1 MRRFLFVTNGHGEA
15 AVAARLAEDVG
26 ELAGDVVGLDHFPL
40 VGVGAESGGRL
51 AAVGPRRTL
60 PSGGLIAMGNVRAF
74 ASDLRAGF
82 VRLFAEQTAFLRREG
97 SRYDGTIAVGDVYGL
112 GLTLLA
118 GRAPVFV
125 GTAKSVYV
133 APYGA
138 GERVVLRRAARVFVR
153 DLATAA
159 DLLRHG
165 VAAEAPGNVIV
176 DLLDGGAEPPAGE
189 WIALLPGSREPAYA
203 DGLRLARLVR
213 ALGERRSSEVA
224 ALLSIAPVLD
234 PARFARSLAGDG
246 WELSSAEGGAL
257 RARAG
262 RSTIVAWR
270 GPLGPLLR
278 GSRLAIG
285 QAGTAN
291 EEAAAA
297 GVPIVALRGEGRN
310 DSRGWY
316 RMRQRRLLGEALLL
330 VPADPVAAAAQI
342 DALLD
347 DPGRLAVMS
356 AAGRRRMGPPGG
368 SRAIARAILDLAA

>member
-15 AVAARLAEDVG
+15 AVASRLAEDVAA
-26 ELAGDVVGLDHFPL
+26 LAGESVALDHFPL
-40 VGVGAESGGRL
+40 VGAGGGAGSAL
-51 AAVGPRRTL
+51 AAVGPRRAL
-60 PSGGLIAMGNVRAF
+60 PSGGLVAMGNVRAL
-74 ASDLRAGF
+74 ASDVRAGF
-82 VRLFAEQTAFLRREG
+82 LGLFAQQAAFLRREG
-97 SRYDGTIAVGDVYGL
+97 PRYDGTIAVGDVYGL
-112 GLTLLA
+112 ALTLLA

-133 APYGA
+133 APYGRV
-138 GERVVLRRAARVFVR
+138 ERVLLRRAARVFVR

-159 DLLRHG
+159 DLLRRG

-176 DLLDGGAEPPAGE
+176 DLLEGGGDPPAGD
-189 WIALLPGSREPAYA
+189 WIALLPGSREPAYG
-203 DGLRLARLVR
+203 DGVRLARLVR
-213 ALGERRSSEVA
+213 ALGERRSGVA

-234 PARFARSLAGDG
+234 PARFARDLADDG
-246 WELSSAEGGAL
+246 WELCAEAGGAL
-257 RARAG
+257 HVRAG
-262 RSTIVAWR
+262 RSSIVAWR

-297 GVPIVALRGEGRN
+297 GVPIVALGGDGRHG
-310 DSRGWY
+310 SSGWY
-316 RMRQRRLLGEALLL
+316 RMRQHRLLGEALLL
-330 VPADPVAAAAQI
+330 VPAEPVAAAAEI

>member
-1 MRRFLFVTNGHGEA
+1 M
-15 AVAARLAEDVG
+15 
-26 ELAGDVVGLDHFPL
+26 
-40 VGVGAESGGRL
+40 
-51 AAVGPRRTL
+51 
-60 PSGGLIAMGNVRAF
+60 
-74 ASDLRAGF
+74 RAGF
-82 VRLFAEQTAFLRREG
+82 LGLFAQQAAFLRREG
-97 SRYDGTIAVGDVYGL
+97 PRYDGTIAVGDVYGL
-112 GLTLLA
+112 ALTLLA

-133 APYGA
+133 APYGR
-138 GERVVLRRAARVFVR
+138 GERVLLRRAARVFVR

-159 DLLRHG
+159 DLLRRG

-176 DLLDGGAEPPAGE
+176 DLLEGG
-189 WIALLPGSREPAYA
+189 
-203 DGLRLARLVR
+203 
-213 ALGERRSSEVA
+213 
-224 ALLSIAPVLD
+224 
-234 PARFARSLAGDG
+234 
-246 WELSSAEGGAL
+246 GGAL
-257 RARAG
+257 HVRAG
-262 RSTIVAWR
+262 RSSIVAWR

-297 GVPIVALRGEGRN
+297 GVPIVALGGDGRHG
-310 DSRGWY
+310 SSGWY
-316 RMRQRRLLGEALLL
+316 RMRQHRLLGEALLL
-330 VPADPVAAAAQI
+330 VPAEPVAAAAEI